1 MAKKLGLVALFAT
14 YLVIVLV
21 GGSIFGSP
29 AFATASQP
37 KWFPAKS
44 CRELWGNRDLAK
56 YDPAKDANITS
67 DGNRGYDTY
76 LARLKKSGIDRRTC
90 FKDWTVLVYMA
101 GDNDLSPYAIWD
113 LEEMEGRFESGRY
126 AGSTLKS
133 DLIVQAD
140 TAGATGLRRLHMF
153 QRDDQPYSAATS
165 IADFKARGPETVR
178 SPIVDLLPDQPPS
191 KQGLQDFLQWGVRQY
206 PAQRYMVVVWGH
218 GQGWLGAPTEIT
230 PIDVENL
237 NKAAPAG
244 QLAAALGQVAL
255 LPQPPTATASFGGI
269 AIDPATGNGL
279 SIDDLNQALT
289 ATVNVTL
296 EGRPIDVYASDAC
309 LMQMAEV
316 AREISDTSRYIVGSA
331 QVQSYLGLPY
341 RRLMYELNTGRFLS
355 GGALVGKTD
364 EALLVAKMLPLLT
377 EQSLDPVRGQQGRAE
392 PKAVETFT
400 MSALSTAALKQ
411 RLIPSLTD
419 FSKALLAYLEED
431 PIRGFSIGAV
441 IKAAPSFMGGGKELG
456 SFLSLIEIGRLEDQ
470 ARRGD
475 LSPGSKKL
483 ANSISELKLALD
495 ETVIERRLGTR
506 YQTVE
511 KSFHLLGY
519 RGVGIWIPNGDREFK
534 KRS

>member
-14 YLVIVLV
+14 YLVMVLV

-206 PAQRYMVVVWGH
+206 PAINDYREKDGKIV
-218 GQGWLGAPTEIT
+218 
-230 PIDVENL
+230 
-237 NKAAPAG
+237 
-244 QLAAALGQVAL
+244 
-255 LPQPPTATASFGGI
+255 
-269 AIDPATGNGL
+269 ATGKPTKLCN
-279 SIDDLNQALT
+279 N
-289 ATVNVTL
+289 
-296 EGRPIDVYASDAC
+296 
-309 LMQMAEV
+309 
-316 AREISDTSRYIVGSA
+316 
-331 QVQSYLGLPY
+331 
-341 RRLMYELNTGRFLS
+341 
-355 GGALVGKTD
+355 
-364 EALLVAKMLPLLT
+364 
-377 EQSLDPVRGQQGRAE
+377 
-392 PKAVETFT
+392 
-400 MSALSTAALKQ
+400 
-411 RLIPSLTD
+411 LIN
-419 FSKALLAYLEED
+419 
-431 PIRGFSIGAV
+431 
-441 IKAAPSFMGGGKELG
+441 
-456 SFLSLIEIGRLEDQ
+456 
-470 ARRGD
+470 RGD
-475 LSPGSKKL
+475 LDWALPMMSRDGRRFATISPVTKTTLVFEISMPGGHCRQIADLGFGTSKVSFSYDGTMVTFPAHIAGMKNRSALVFDLHSGTYEPVLPPSESVDAYFSTFLPDGSIGVLSFKKDFMSRTSRNAL
-483 ANSISELKLALD
+483 GPEVSSMGDGLPVLEVERDFHKRVPATESQTKFAIEMILNCPNYSTVHPDWISRFLFREKCEALRAKHPKEFEALNARPSLPLQMED
-495 ETVIERRLGTR
+495 RARNIERRDS
-506 YQTVE
+506 Y
-511 KSFHLLGY
+511 
-519 RGVGIWIPNGDREFK
+519 
-534 KRS
+534 